1 MAAHFKPK
9 KCPECGSEKVIKDR
23 VIGQHTGD
31 WKCVDC
37 RKVFSKFE
45 TEEWQGRQK
54 DYASDKKL
62 NFTPAGILLLGV

>member
-9 KCPECGSEKVIKDR
+9 KCPECGSAKIIKDR

-45 TEEWQGRQK
+45 TEEWQSRNKSQ
-54 DYASDKKL
+54 A
-62 NFTPAGILLLGV
+62 T

>member
-37 RKVFSKFE
+37 RRVFSKFE
-45 TEEWQGRQK
+45 TEEWQNRPK
-54 DYASDKKL
+54 
-62 NFTPAGILLLGV
+62 P

>member
-9 KCPECGSEKVIKDR
+9 KCPECGSAKIIKDR

-37 RKVFSKFE
+37 WKVFSKFE
-45 TEEWQGRQK
+45 TEEWQSRNKSQV
-54 DYASDKKL
+54 
-62 NFTPAGILLLGV
+62 T